1 MKSIGTTFFP
11 VILTDALTG
20 ERIRIVLYAIVV
32 PNLFMGMFIGASAQF
47 LESQLWDS
55 DGVMYTFDFGQEGLQ
70 DLNVGPKFIIKQ
82 SGKAGRR
89 G

>member
-32 PNLFMGMFIGASAQF
+32 PNLFMGMFIGGSAQF

-55 DGVMYTFDFGQEGLQ
+55 DGVMYTFDFGQGG
-70 DLNVGPKFIIKQ
+70 VRKVKGI
-82 SGKAGRR
+82 GH
-89 G
+89 